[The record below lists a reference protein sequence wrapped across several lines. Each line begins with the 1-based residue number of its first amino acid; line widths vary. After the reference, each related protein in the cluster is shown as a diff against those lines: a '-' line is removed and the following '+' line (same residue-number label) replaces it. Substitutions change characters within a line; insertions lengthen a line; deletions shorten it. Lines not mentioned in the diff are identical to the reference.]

1 MNEMRYS
8 QIIIQMFYL
17 YASHFHKSLVSP
29 GQLAEDVVPVDH
41 DLLVPLAPSGHPA
54 GLHTQALDIVSVILR
69 LVHLVAQARL
79 QPPNPQGAIEAGGKH
94 EAGVED
100 THTLTSVLVTLEQP
114 EVRDVVTCQN
124 NIRNLRSSRLCLEK
138 TAISGWIQNWQM
150 MYFLL
155 TARPDTSSSHTRR
168 DTRGQGHVQSV
179 ILLFF
184 CDICFS
190 VVH

>member
-1 MNEMRYS
+1 MRYS
-8 QIIIQMFYL
+8 QIIIQKFYL

-41 DLLVPLAPSGHPA
+41 DLLVPLAPGGHPA

-100 THTLTSVLVTLEQP
+100 THTLTPVLVTLEQP

-124 NIRNLRSSRLCLEK
+124 NIRNPPQKLETVSREDCNLRLDPEL
-138 TAISGWIQNWQM
+138 ADDV
-150 MYFLL
+150 LL
-155 TARPDTSSSHTRR
+155 VDGEARHLVLAHQARHPGAGARPI
-168 DTRGQGHVQSV
+168 GH
-179 ILLFF
+179 LAFF
-184 CDICFS
+184 L
-190 VVH
+190 